1 MYIVQNVQEV
11 VDYSI
16 SKNEDSLIVDI
27 SSSYGMSPAFLIN
40 VSTSSGS
47 IIGALF
53 YILQLKLAL

>member
-1 MYIVQNVQEV
+1 MYKKLL
-11 VDYSI
+11 DSSI
-16 SKNEDSLIVDI
+16 SKKEDSLIVDI

-40 VSTSSGS
+40 GSTSPGS